1 MDVTMAST
9 QTHNWELLAQL
20 ALCGQSDALYL
31 DSLPFAAHVVDVLQQ
46 HLPFSWGV
54 LVAMDH
60 QHVYAS
66 ASWGLSDSVR
76 NEKVQEV
83 EHGRGYNSYPLAC
96 LPLPAGADRVGYL
109 LLSDDGRN
117 DTPHAFYE
125 AVAAQL
131 GMLLVTHRR
140 VGWHDVQAP
149 ALDHCP
155 PDNNTEG
162 GGVHALTTPQ
172 GKPHPPDPADDIH
185 VLQRVSRLAASTHN
199 EDTMYQEVL
208 ETLVDLIGADRASMI
223 VYNRKKGI
231 GPIVA
236 AYGMEETARTI
247 PYSLV
252 ENPAILWLD
261 THQRPLVSTNVFNEP
276 LLTSFYDTFQL
287 YGVQSMVL
295 LPMSIAGQVLGCIEL
310 DFVKQPDV
318 ISSSQLETAQA
329 IAYQIARV
337 VENARLFQESQSH
350 AQALHVKV
358 GELSTL
364 LEAARLLG
372 SLLQPDQVLNNLM
385 ELVRRQLGVTTVALW
400 TLDSKRSFL
409 HPEAMYGIPREEAEK
424 MQVPVGEGLTG
435 KIAGTGLP
443 LIIEDVEEHSG
454 SLYPTFNQRN
464 RLVSFM
470 GVPVFYRERIIGV
483 LSVMTNEPRKF
494 STDEMMLMIGLA
506 GQAAIALENAWLFQD
521 RERRISQLTSMN
533 EIGTAVNTTLDL
545 EETLLVLHRGISDVL
560 DTQYSFIGL
569 YDVKATGE
577 MPVLLQRAVRDGETD
592 QARVSEQSMTLDG
605 KGLVDHIL
613 LEARPLLFHTAEE
626 IAAFL
631 AKQSAEHV
639 SCGLSVVPQS
649 WLGVPILLG
658 DDVLGIIN
666 LQSATPLAYSEDD
679 MHFLTTVAS
688 QAGAAISNARLFTE
702 HERRLREITVLKDIG
717 TALSSTLDLPMV
729 LGRLYHELEQAIDM
743 RTSFIGLYDEATN
756 QISYPVC
763 YEQGDLVE
771 IAPAPLD
778 EDTPGGWAIRN
789 RQPLLLHTAE
799 QCANMGLSGFG
810 RSVFDVRSGQSG
822 IRHPRSRPMQSFLV
836 VPIATTDTVLGV
848 INVNSHRPYAFDQDD
863 LRFLTTVTNQLAVTI
878 SNIDLFSDRE
888 RRIEELATFNEIGQE
903 LSASVRYGEP
913 SELIYR
919 QTGRLLD
926 TNGFYMA
933 LYDEISKEITFPLF
947 YEHGRRQRMDLSS
960 AYRGEVDSSG
970 IEAVNPSLHMLIT
983 YLTRRVIDRRSAL
996 VLQGNEL
1003 EQEEWDVAL
1012 REELGNRAM
1021 YDQRPRSWVG
1031 VPMVVADTVVGVIGL
1046 QNYESNQAYSDS
1058 DVRLLSTIAAW
1069 AGIALDNA
1077 RMFEQISTFASNLE
1091 HRVAERTTELEE
1103 ANIQLRQ
1110 EKDSLETVHAITLQ
1124 LTSTLNLEEII
1135 GASLKVTSQKLGV
1148 ARGSIML
1155 RELESGQLICR
1166 AVLQEQGIVQST
1178 DFPISFRGSE
1188 GLVGWVMQNQEPVRI
1203 PDVLQDT
1210 RWVVEA
1216 GRADE
1221 VRSIVAV
1228 PLKTSDS
1235 TLGVLILSSPDVDYF
1250 TESQLRLL
1258 ATIGNEIAIATNNA
1272 QLYSYLNE
1280 VASKLSD
1287 LLQLQKEETSRSQAI
1302 LESLTEGVIVLDEDR
1317 NIELFNVAADHML
1330 GIPARAVLNQP
1341 METLAEQGE
1350 ADQQRRR
1357 ARTLH
1362 TNLEKGLAQ
1371 VAEQHITY
1379 SMSFELPWLP
1389 NPQTITMNIAPV
1401 VGLDSLNYGTVAV
1414 LRDITREIESDRAK
1428 REFISKVSH
1437 ELRTPLTSVK
1447 GYVDLL
1453 LLGSSGDLSVD
1464 QVGYLNVIKTN
1475 AHRLMELINDFLDM
1489 SRIESGRIKLT
1500 MGQVDLRDVLEDVL
1514 KSLKLEA
1521 DAKGLNVSVDIAES
1535 LPVFTADGKR
1545 LTQII
1550 FNLFSNAVKYTYD
1563 RGNISIRAFL
1573 NPAGMVQVEV
1583 EDTGVG
1589 MSPEQQDQLFRP
1601 FYRADNPLREQV
1613 GGTGLGLAISKSL
1626 VEQHNGEMWV
1636 TSEEGSGST
1645 FRVILPLEQP
1655 EAGDELDEGS
1665 E

>member
-9 QTHNWELLAQL
+9 QTHNWELLAHL
-20 ALCGQSDALYL
+20 ALCGQGDALYL
-31 DSLPFAAHVVDVLQQ
+31 EPQLFTTHIVEVLQRY
-46 HLPFSWGV
+46 LPFSWGV
-54 LVAMDH
+54 LVAIDH
-60 QHVYAS
+60 QRVSAS
-66 ASWGLSDSVR
+66 AGWGLSDSAR
-76 NEKVQEV
+76 GEKVQEV
-83 EHGRGYNSYPLAC
+83 VSGRGYNSYPLAC
-96 LPLPAGADRVGYL
+96 VALQAGADNVGYL
-109 LLSDDGRN
+109 LLSNDGN
-117 DTPHAFYE
+117 ADYDAVFYE
-125 AVAAQL
+125 GLAAQL
-131 GMLLVTHRR
+131 GMLLAIQRQYVWAQGDERARGHR
-140 VGWHDVQAP
+140 GTDGDSQPETPPPAPTEPPPDDVQ
-149 ALDHCP
+149 
-155 PDNNTEG
+155 
-162 GGVHALTTPQ
+162 
-172 GKPHPPDPADDIH
+172 I
-185 VLQRVSRLAASTHN
+185 LQRISGLAASSN
-199 EDTMYQEVL
+199 DAATMYHTVL
-208 ETLVDLIGADRASMI
+208 ETLVELVGADRACMV

-231 GPIVA
+231 GPVVA
-236 AYGMEETARTI
+236 GYGLGSDAEWI

-252 ENPAILWLD
+252 DNPAILWLD
-261 THQRPLVSTNVFNEP
+261 AYQRPLVSSNVVEEP
-276 LLTSFYDTFQL
+276 LLRNFHETFQL
-287 YGVQSMVL
+287 YGVQSVVL
-295 LPMSIAGQVLGCIEL
+295 LPMIVAGTVLGCLEL
-310 DFVKQPDV
+310 GFVGRPGV
-318 ISSSQLETAQA
+318 VPAPQLETAQA
-329 IAYQIARV
+329 VAYQVARV
-337 VENARLFQESQSH
+337 VENARLFQESQTH

-385 ELVRRQLGVTTVALW
+385 ELVRRQLGVSTVALW
-400 TLDSKRSFL
+400 TLDAADAYLR
-409 HPEAMYGIPREEAEK
+409 PAAMYGIPKAEAEQ
-424 MQVPVGEGLTG
+424 MCVPVGQGLTG
-435 KIAGTGLP
+435 KVAETGLP
-443 LIIEDVEEHSG
+443 LLIEDVEEHSG
-454 SLYPTFNQRN
+454 SLYPSFNRRN

-483 LSVMTNEPRKF
+483 LSVMTGELRQF

-533 EIGTAVNTTLDL
+533 EIGNSVNATLDL
-545 EETLLVLHRGISDVL
+545 DETLLVLHRGISDVL
-560 DTQYSFIGL
+560 DTSFSFIGL

-577 MPVLLQRAVRDGETD
+577 MPLLIQRVVRDGASDTV
-592 QARVSEQSMTLDG
+592 RVGEQTITLDG

-613 LEARPLLFHTAEE
+613 LESKPLLFRTTEE
-626 IAAFL
+626 IESFL
-631 AKQSAEHV
+631 AMQPMEQV
-639 SCGLSVVPQS
+639 RCGLSVEPQS

-666 LQSATPLAYSEDD
+666 LQSARPHAYSEDD
-679 MHFLTTVAS
+679 LHFLTTVAS

-717 TALSSTLDLPMV
+717 TALSSTLDQMVV

-743 RTSFIGLYDEATN
+743 RTSFIGLYNEATN
-756 QISYPVC
+756 VISYPVC
-763 YEQGDLVE
+763 YEQGTLVQ
-771 IAPAPLD
+771 IAPALLD

-799 QCANMGLSGFG
+799 QCAQMGLSGFG
-810 RSVFDVRSGQSG
+810 CSVFDVRSGQSG
-822 IRHPRSRPMQSFLV
+822 IRNPRSRPMQSFLV
-836 VPIATTDTVLGV
+836 VPIATTDSVLGV
-848 INVNSHRPYAFDQDD
+848 INVNSHQPYAFDQDD

-878 SNIDLFSDRE
+878 SNIRLFAERE

-903 LSASVRYGEP
+903 LSASVRFGEP

-933 LYDEISKEITFPLF
+933 LYDEISKEISFPLF
-947 YEHGRRQRMDLSS
+947 YERGVRRKMDLPST
-960 AYRGEVDSSG
+960 YRGEKDHSG
-970 IEAVNPSLHMLIT
+970 QAGVNPSLHMLIT
-983 YLTRRVIDRRSAL
+983 YLTRRVIDRRLPL
-996 VLQGNEL
+996 VLQGSEL

-1031 VPMVVADTVVGVIGL
+1031 VPMIVADTVVGVIGL
-1046 QNYESNQAYSDS
+1046 QNYESNQAYSEY
-1058 DVRLLSTIAAW
+1058 DVNLLSTIASW

-1077 RMFEQISTFASNLE
+1077 RMFEHITTFASNLE
-1091 HRVAERTTELEE
+1091 QRVAERTTELEE
-1103 ANIQLRQ
+1103 ANTQLRQ

-1135 GASLKVTSQKLGV
+1135 NASLEVTSHKLGV
-1148 ARGSIML
+1148 SRGSIML
-1155 RELESGQLICR
+1155 RELESGQLMCR

-1178 DFPISFRGSE
+1178 EIPISFGGSE
-1188 GLVGWVMQNQEPVRI
+1188 GLVGWVMQNQEPVLI

-1235 TLGVLILSSPDVDYF
+1235 TLGVLILSSPDVNYF

-1272 QLYSYLNE
+1272 QLYAYLNE
-1280 VASKLSD
+1280 VATKLSD

-1302 LESLTEGVIVLDEDR
+1302 LESLTEGVIVLDEDKK
-1317 NIELFNVAADHML
+1317 IERFNVAADQML

-1341 METLAEQGE
+1341 MAVLATQGE
-1350 ADQQRRR
+1350 AEQQRKR
-1357 ARTLH
+1357 ARILH
-1362 TNLEKGLAQ
+1362 SSLETGLANIS
-1371 VAEQHITY
+1371 EQSVIY
-1379 SMSFELPWLP
+1379 SMSFELPKSP
-1389 NPQTITMNIAPV
+1389 GPQTITMNIAPV
-1401 VGLDSLNYGTVAV
+1401 VGLDGQNYGTVAV

-1453 LLGSSGDLSVD
+1453 LLGSSGVLSVD
-1464 QVGYLNVIKTN
+1464 QVGYLRVIKTN
-1475 AHRLMELINDFLDM
+1475 ANRLMDLINDFLDM
-1489 SRIESGRIKLT
+1489 SRIESGRIKLSF
-1500 MGQVDLRDVLEDVL
+1500 GQVDLRDVLDDVL
-1514 KSLKLEA
+1514 QSLKLEA
-1521 DAKGLNVSVDIAES
+1521 DAKTLHVSVDIADD
-1535 LPVFTADGKR
+1535 LPTFTADEKR

-1563 RGNISIRAFL
+1563 QGGIAIRAFL
-1573 NPAGMVQVEV
+1573 NPAGMIQVEV

-1589 MSPEQQDQLFRP
+1589 MSPEQLDRLFRP

-1636 TSEEGSGST
+1636 TSEEGIGST
-1645 FRVILPLEQP
+1645 FRFILPLEQP
-1655 EAGDELDEGS
+1655 EIGDEHDEDD